1 MNGRKA
7 GALALT
13 IVAWALRLCGIA
25 LVVIVVALS
34 FSGVASR
41 LGLVNLVIDISRAIP
56 SVIAGYGLIATP
68 MGGVFRLDF
77 ALMAVLF
84 FLLDYLC
91 LRVARSL
98 RR

>member
-13 IVAWALRLCGIA
+13 IVAWALRLCGLA
-25 LVVIVVALS
+25 LTAIVVVLM
-34 FSGVASR
+34 FSGAAAR
-41 LGLVNLVIDISRAIP
+41 LGIVNLVIDISRVIP
-56 SVIAGYGLIATP
+56 SAIAGYGLVATP

-77 ALMAVLF
+77 AIVAVALF
-84 FLLDYLC
+84 VLDYLC
-91 LRVARSL
+91 SRIARAL